1 MRTLVSISRG
11 VLRRLTSWPLKLIS
25 ENLRAE
31 ALEGLSEKMI
41 ASMPVPG
48 GFIRFYVPSS
58 LLLSRATSLLSKEPE
73 TIQWIEGFDDG
84 VVLWDIGAN
93 VGVYALYAAVRR
105 KASVLAFEP
114 SAGNFHVLSRN
125 IQLNSLSE
133 RVTAYCI
140 ALAGETGLGVLNLE
154 SLSMGSAINQF
165 GNPGETSPYSVK
177 RTATIV
183 HGTIGFSIDDFIAK
197 FAPPFPNHIK
207 MDVDGIELSILKGAI
222 RTLCDSRL
230 ISVLVELSVTDNEQQ
245 RCAVSLLED
254 AGLRLVT
261 RGEVQ
266 GTEQEK
272 AANFIFHRTEHRRSS
287 ARVERKLSA

>member
-1 MRTLVSISRG
+1 MRTLVSMSRG
-11 VLRRLTSWPLKLIS
+11 VFRRLTSWPLQLVG

-31 ALEGLSEKMI
+31 ALEGLSEKMVV
-41 ASMPVPG
+41 STPVPG
-48 GFIRFYVPSS
+48 GRVRFYAPST
-58 LLLSRATSLLSKEPE
+58 LLRSRASSMFSKEPE
-73 TIQWIEGFDDG
+73 TIQWIDGFEDG

-93 VGVYALYAAVRR
+93 VGVYALYAAIRR

-114 SAGNFHVLSRN
+114 SAPNFHVLSRN
-125 IQLNSLSE
+125 IHLNSLTE

-140 ALAGETGLGVLNLE
+140 ALTRETGLGVLNLD

-177 RTATIV
+177 RTAAIL

-207 MDVDGIELSILKGAI
+207 MDVDGIELSILEGAT
-222 RTLCDSRL
+222 RTLRDSRL

-245 RCAVSLLED
+245 RRAVSFLED
-254 AGLRLVT
+254 AGLALLT

-287 ARVERKLSA
+287 ARVKSKLSA